1 MVSLKIIQSPEN
13 SIKEKKQISQGQEK
27 ILEKQGYRL
36 VGNHSAVKV
45 CGWTNNMIAGK
56 GGCYKYV
63 FYGIRS
69 HQCLQMT
76 TSMFCASRCKFC
88 WRGRKAPVAESWY
101 GPIDS
106 PEHVINHSID

>member
-1 MVSLKIIQSPEN
+1 MTSLPIINQ
-13 SIKEKKQISQGQEK
+13 EKKQMTDGQWTQ
-27 ILEKQGYRL
+27 LRKQGYRQ
-36 VGNHSAVKV
+36 VGNHSAVKT
-45 CGWTNNMIAGK
+45 CEWTRKMLRGQ

-88 WRGRKAPVAESWY
+88 WRGQKAPISKENWY
-101 GPIDS
+101 GPIDF
-106 PEHVINHSID
+106 PEHIKKIGMVQ